1 MPSHRSSKTR
11 LLQILFA
18 SGGYAQLRFEDG
30 TLSPGN
36 PLAYS
41 DPLRCMEPGEP
52 GYGDCLVALIGQ
64 EAIRE
69 FQEETGI
76 SVRNPSLFAT
86 YDLKGEND
94 APDKRTHFFLSVFL
108 VEADTDTVALAADDA
123 SEAGWYSPDEILTLP
138 APASVYECATRLKE
152 RLEGAL

>member
-1 MPSHRSSKTR
+1 MSLPPQPASSAILIRAGKVLLIRR
-11 LLQILFA
+11 LNPPAADLYAFP
-18 SGGYAQLRFEDG
+18 GGRA
-30 TLSPGN
+30 
-36 PLAYS
+36 
-41 DPLRCMEPGEP
+41 EPGETP
-52 GYGDCLVALIGQ
+52 A
-64 EAIRE
+64 ETAIRE

>member
-1 MPSHRSSKTR
+1 MSLPPQPASSAILVRAGKVLLIRR
-11 LLQILFA
+11 LNPPAADLYAFP
-18 SGGYAQLRFEDG
+18 GGRA
-30 TLSPGN
+30 
-36 PLAYS
+36 
-41 DPLRCMEPGEP
+41 EPGETP
-52 GYGDCLVALIGQ
+52 A
-64 EAIRE
+64 ETAIRE

>member
-69 FQEETGI
+69 FQDD
-76 SVRNPSLFAT
+76 
-86 YDLKGEND
+86 DLKVRFEGD
-94 APDKRTHFFLSVFL
+94 VQLSVHHWVNGVL
-108 VEADTDTVALAADDA
+108 
-123 SEAGWYSPDEILTLP
+123 AGWHWSGT
-138 APASVYECATRLKE
+138 ASVVDI
-152 RLEGAL
+152 

>member
-1 MPSHRSSKTR
+1 MSLPPQPASSAILIRAGKVLLIRR
-11 LLQILFA
+11 LNPPAADLYAFP
-18 SGGYAQLRFEDG
+18 GGRA
-30 TLSPGN
+30 
-36 PLAYS
+36 
-41 DPLRCMEPGEP
+41 EPGETP
-52 GYGDCLVALIGQ
+52 A
-64 EAIRE
+64 ETAIRE

-123 SEAGWYSPDEILTLP
+123 SEAGWYSPDEIMTLP

>member
-1 MPSHRSSKTR
+1 MSLPPQPASSAILVRAGKVLLIRR
-11 LLQILFA
+11 LNPPAADLYAFP
-18 SGGYAQLRFEDG
+18 GGRA
-30 TLSPGN
+30 
-36 PLAYS
+36 
-41 DPLRCMEPGEP
+41 EPGETP
-52 GYGDCLVALIGQ
+52 A
-64 EAIRE
+64 ETAIRE

-108 VEADTDTVALAADDA
+108 VEADNDTVALAADDA

>member
-1 MPSHRSSKTR
+1 MSLPPQPASSAILIRAGKVLLIRR
-11 LLQILFA
+11 LNPPAADLYAFP
-18 SGGYAQLRFEDG
+18 GGRA
-30 TLSPGN
+30 
-36 PLAYS
+36 
-41 DPLRCMEPGEP
+41 EPGETP
-52 GYGDCLVALIGQ
+52 A
-64 EAIRE
+64 ETAIRE

-108 VEADTDTVALAADDA
+108 VEADNDTVALAADDA

-138 APASVYECATRLKE
+138 APASVYECATRLKK

>member
-1 MPSHRSSKTR
+1 MSLPAQPASSAILIRAGKVLLIRR
-11 LLQILFA
+11 LNPPAADLYAFP
-18 SGGYAQLRFEDG
+18 GGRA
-30 TLSPGN
+30 
-36 PLAYS
+36 
-41 DPLRCMEPGEP
+41 EPGETP
-52 GYGDCLVALIGQ
+52 A
-64 EAIRE
+64 ETAIRE

-108 VEADTDTVALAADDA
+108 VEADNDTVALAADDA

-138 APASVYECATRLKE
+138 APASVYECATRLKK

>member
-1 MPSHRSSKTR
+1 MSLPPQPASSAILIRAGKVLLIRR
-11 LLQILFA
+11 LNPPAADLYAFP
-18 SGGYAQLRFEDG
+18 GGRA
-30 TLSPGN
+30 
-36 PLAYS
+36 
-41 DPLRCMEPGEP
+41 EPGETP
-52 GYGDCLVALIGQ
+52 A
-64 EAIRE
+64 ETAIRE
-69 FQEETGI
+69 CQEETGI

-108 VEADTDTVALAADDA
+108 VEADNDTVALAADDA

-138 APASVYECATRLKE
+138 APASVYECATRLKK

>member
-1 MPSHRSSKTR
+1 MSLPAQPASSAILIRAGKVLLIRR
-11 LLQILFA
+11 LNPPAADLYAFP
-18 SGGYAQLRFEDG
+18 GGRA
-30 TLSPGN
+30 
-36 PLAYS
+36 
-41 DPLRCMEPGEP
+41 EPGETP
-52 GYGDCLVALIGQ
+52 A
-64 EAIRE
+64 ETAIRE

>member
-1 MPSHRSSKTR
+1 MSLPAQPASSAILIRAGKVLLIRR
-11 LLQILFA
+11 LNPPAADLYAFP
-18 SGGYAQLRFEDG
+18 GGRA
-30 TLSPGN
+30 
-36 PLAYS
+36 
-41 DPLRCMEPGEP
+41 EPGETP
-52 GYGDCLVALIGQ
+52 A
-64 EAIRE
+64 ETAIRE

-138 APASVYECATRLKE
+138 APASVYECATRLKK

>member
-1 MPSHRSSKTR
+1 MSLPAQPASSAILVRAGKVLLIRR
-11 LLQILFA
+11 LNPPAADLYAFP
-18 SGGYAQLRFEDG
+18 GGRA
-30 TLSPGN
+30 
-36 PLAYS
+36 
-41 DPLRCMEPGEP
+41 EPGETP
-52 GYGDCLVALIGQ
+52 A
-64 EAIRE
+64 ETAIRE

-108 VEADTDTVALAADDA
+108 VEADNDTVALAADDA

>member
-1 MPSHRSSKTR
+1 MSLPPQPASSAILIRAGKVLLIRRLNPPAADLYAFPGGRAEPSETP
-11 LLQILFA
+11 A
-18 SGGYAQLRFEDG
+18 E
-30 TLSPGN
+30 T
-36 PLAYS
+36 
-41 DPLRCMEPGEP
+41 
-52 GYGDCLVALIGQ
+52 
-64 EAIRE
+64 AIRE

-123 SEAGWYSPDEILTLP
+123 SEAGWYSPDEIMTLP

>member
-1 MPSHRSSKTR
+1 MSLPPQPASSAILIRAGKVLLIRR
-11 LLQILFA
+11 LNPPAADLYAFP
-18 SGGYAQLRFEDG
+18 GGRA
-30 TLSPGN
+30 
-36 PLAYS
+36 
-41 DPLRCMEPGEP
+41 EPGETP
-52 GYGDCLVALIGQ
+52 A
-64 EAIRE
+64 ETAIRE

-108 VEADTDTVALAADDA
+108 VEADTDTVAIAADDA

>member
-1 MPSHRSSKTR
+1 MSLPPQPASSAILIRAGKVLLIRR
-11 LLQILFA
+11 LNPPAADLYAFP
-18 SGGYAQLRFEDG
+18 GGRA
-30 TLSPGN
+30 
-36 PLAYS
+36 
-41 DPLRCMEPGEP
+41 EPGETP
-52 GYGDCLVALIGQ
+52 A
-64 EAIRE
+64 ETAIRE

-108 VEADTDTVALAADDA
+108 VEADNDTVALAADDA